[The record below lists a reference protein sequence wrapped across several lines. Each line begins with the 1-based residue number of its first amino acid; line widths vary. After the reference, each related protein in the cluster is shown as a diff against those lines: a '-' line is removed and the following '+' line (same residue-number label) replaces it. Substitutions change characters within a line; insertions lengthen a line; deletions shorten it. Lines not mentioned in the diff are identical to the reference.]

1 MEKSTSRNVL
11 LGILVI
17 AGLIV
22 FVVGIYSIGD
32 KQSMFGN
39 TTKVYAVFHNVSGLK
54 LGNNVR
60 YSGLNIGTVKDIKL
74 KNDSLIFVEMVI
86 DVDVMPH
93 IKKGATASIS
103 SDGLVGNMVLNI
115 DQGKPT
121 EASITSGDT
130 LLAKSR
136 VGTDQLIES
145 LGVTSRNIEQISED
159 LKNITSRIAGGKG
172 LIGTLLNDGSLS
184 NELTQAMHFLKVTG
198 QKTDATMTEIN
209 LLVKSMDKPDN
220 VIGMIKDTALVSRI
234 KRMLANLENTSSE
247 MNTVVKNLNTTVL
260 KARDG
265 KGLINYLSNDVSLVR
280 KIDSTATMLDVTMGH
295 LNEASIKLNDN
306 LEALKHNFLF
316 RGYFKNL
323 EKERLKQEKDKIKM
337 PKDKSKN

>member
-1 MEKSTSRNVL
+1 MEKSTSRNLL
-11 LGILVI
+11 LGIFVI
-17 AGLIV
+17 VGLII
-22 FVVGIYSIGD
+22 FVVGIYNIGD

-60 YSGLNIGTVKDIKL
+60 YSGLNIGTVKGIKL
-74 KNDSLIFVEMVI
+74 KNDSLIYVEMVI

-93 IKKGATASIS
+93 IKRGATALIS

-115 DQGKPT
+115 EQGMGTAAPI
-121 EASITSGDT
+121 SSGDT
-130 LLAKSR
+130 LLAKNR
-136 VGTDQLIES
+136 VGTDELIES
-145 LGVTSRNIEQISED
+145 LGVTSRNLEQISED
-159 LKNITSRIAGGKG
+159 LKNITSRIAGGNG
-172 LIGTLLNDGSLS
+172 LISTLLNDDSLS

-198 QKTDATMTEIN
+198 QKTDATITEFN
-209 LLVKSMDKPDN
+209 TLVKSLDKPNN
-220 VIGMIKDTALVSRI
+220 VIGMVKDTALVGRI
-234 KRMLANLENTSSE
+234 KGMVTNLESTSSE
-247 MNTVVKNLNTTVL
+247 METVVKNLNSIVL

-323 EKERLKQEKDKIKM
+323 EKERLRQEKGKIKM
-337 PKDKSKN
+337 SEGKSKN